1 MVNSDV
7 GRQGGAFMS
16 RGKDTEPTSRHSGT
30 KPVGR
35 KGS

>member
-7 GRQGGAFMS
+7 GRKGGAFMS
-16 RGKDTEPTSRHSGT
+16 RVKDTEPTSRQSGT